1 MQDSWQFIEVINNYI
16 TGDAYRASPI
26 TNTTLKQKVYTM
38 KKILTIVIAFL
49 LGYSHLS
56 AQQDAEY
63 SMYMFNGLYLNPAY
77 AGSQDVIST
86 TALYRHQ
93 WVGIEGA
100 PRSGSVAIHSPFRRD
115 QYAIGGVFS
124 FDKLGLDQTYS
135 FYLDYAYRL
144 RFKKGLRLS
153 FGIQAGGQYY
163 KNNLTEASLNTS
175 DLSFANNRSLFLPN
189 VGFGVYLYNK
199 KFYIGASAPHVLNMS
214 LGEGWSNAA
223 DRTTVARLYNHYLI
237 TAGVVIGKEEA
248 IVKFKPSTL
257 IKVVK
262 GAPISMDVTA
272 SFLFVNRFWLGA
284 SYRLGIGKNSNK
296 KMVSR
301 GNRIVGLTEFKIT
314 PQFRI
319 GYAYDYE
326 FDVSKGYQKGTHEV
340 MLGYEFGFDKTRFV
354 TPRYVTYF

>member
-1 MQDSWQFIEVINNYI
+1 
-16 TGDAYRASPI
+16 
-26 TNTTLKQKVYTM
+26 M
-38 KKILTIVIAFL
+38 KKILTIAVVL
-49 LGYSHLS
+49 LYTYMSLS

-77 AGSQDVIST
+77 AGSRDVISA

-100 PRSGSVAIHSPFRRD
+100 PRSGSIAIHTPFKRD

-124 FDKLGLDQTYS
+124 FDKLGLNQTYS
-135 FYLDYAYRL
+135 IYLDYAYKL

-163 KNNLTEASLNTS
+163 KNNLTEASINAA
-175 DLSFANNRSLFLPN
+175 DISFANNRNLFLPN

-199 KFYIGASAPHVLNMS
+199 KFYIGASVPHILNMS
-214 LGEGWSNAA
+214 LSEKWSNAA
-223 DRTTVARLYNHYLI
+223 DRATVSRLYNHYLI
-237 TAGVVIGKEEA
+237 TAGLVIGKEEA
-248 IVKFKPSTL
+248 KVKFKPSTL

-262 GAPISMDVTA
+262 GAPVSTDVTA
-272 SFLFVNRFWLGA
+272 SFLFVNRFWLGV
-284 SYRLGIGKNSNK
+284 SYRFGAGKDISGK
-296 KMVSR
+296 VKSR
-301 GNRIVGLTEFKIT
+301 GNRIVGLAEFKVT
-314 PQFRI
+314 PQLRI

-326 FDVSKGYQKGTHEV
+326 FDVSRGYQRGTHEA
-340 MLGYEFGFDKTRFV
+340 MIGYEFGFEKTRFV